1 LWNDLSPPPNPRE
14 FNGIVLYILVLNQ
27 QQSCQSVDSRE
38 AIFAKIYSILIS
50 YSVLPYWQCHL
61 DDNLNTIDKRK
72 STKRQTMIYK
82 PLHRKVKNAPK
93 VEGDLRCSG
102 RVNSIWTNL
111 LFWYSVKRAIIR
123 IFISRTQTNLRLV
136 RE

>member
-61 DDNLNTIDKRK
+61 DDNLSHKEDPTVYTGITIL
-72 STKRQTMIYK
+72 Q
-82 PLHRKVKNAPK
+82 
-93 VEGDLRCSG
+93 
-102 RVNSIWTNL
+102 
-111 LFWYSVKRAIIR
+111 VKRNDQ
-123 IFISRTQTNLRLV
+123 FMFMSTSCKQRLKIP
-136 RE
+136 EGQS